1 MQLLVLTFLSASRVN
16 TVIPIMAKKL
26 HDENRFLQARDP
38 EFVRE
43 LTAAQAL
50 EILERNDCFNPH
62 LLVGTPFKRR
72 LRKRF
77 FRALLERVAAYEVN
91 TTEQPEQ
98 SQTRIRKI
106 VDLT

>member
-1 MQLLVLTFLSASRVN
+1 VS
-16 TVIPIMAKKL
+16 
-26 HDENRFLQARDP
+26 
-38 EFVRE
+38 
-43 LTAAQAL
+43 
-50 EILERNDCFNPH
+50 
-62 LLVGTPFKRR
+62 TPFKRR

-106 VDLT
+106 VALK

>member
-1 MQLLVLTFLSASRVN
+1 
-16 TVIPIMAKKL
+16 MAKKL

-50 EILERNDCFNPH
+50 EILERNDYFNPH
-62 LLVGTPFKRR
+62 LLVSTPFKRR

-77 FRALLERVAAYEVN
+77 FRALLERVAAYEVD

-98 SQTRIRKI
+98 SQTRIRKKGGSDVALI
-106 VDLT
+106 